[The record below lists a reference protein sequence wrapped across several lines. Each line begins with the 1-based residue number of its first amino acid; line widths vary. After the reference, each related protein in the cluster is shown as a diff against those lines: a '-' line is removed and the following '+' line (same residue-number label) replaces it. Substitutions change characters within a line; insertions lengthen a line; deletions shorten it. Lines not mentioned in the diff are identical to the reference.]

1 MLQSKDAA
9 KYLTT
14 ISKSILQNIAQC
26 YILLQNSN
34 NFLPKMTK
42 FSSYLLLPPSKLVL
56 YISYTLTILQIFLDW
71 VLGLVLKLGMG
82 YFEGYD
88 ILSKWS
94 TGAFCGLQNG
104 VGKSANSI
112 TISGKPKYIIHA
124 TFYTFH
130 SNQNYILLDSIT
142 VFIITKI
149 TKTLCSSK
157 LQTKTIK
164 CSMQL

>member
-1 MLQSKDAA
+1 MTLTFKVTTMLHSKDAA

-14 ISKSILQNIAQC
+14 ILKNILQNIAQC
-26 YILLQNSN
+26 YTMLQNSN

-94 TGAFCGLQNG
+94 TGAFCGL
-104 VGKSANSI
+104 
-112 TISGKPKYIIHA
+112 
-124 TFYTFH
+124 
-130 SNQNYILLDSIT
+130 
-142 VFIITKI
+142 
-149 TKTLCSSK
+149 
-157 LQTKTIK
+157 
-164 CSMQL
+164 

>member
-1 MLQSKDAA
+1 M
-9 KYLTT
+9 
-14 ISKSILQNIAQC
+14 
-26 YILLQNSN
+26 LQNSN
-34 NFLPKMTK
+34 NFFFPAKMTK
-42 FSSYLLLPPSKLVL
+42 FSSYLLLPPPKLVL

-112 TISGKPKYIIHA
+112 TISSKPNIS
-124 TFYTFH
+124 FM
-130 SNQNYILLDSIT
+130 QNFTLFT
-142 VFIITKI
+142 QTKI
-149 TKTLCSSK
+149 TFN
-157 LQTKTIK
+157 
-164 CSMQL
+164 